1 MSILAR
7 GTKAKTR
14 FGDIFKKTRRRNKVR
29 TEFMMLKT

>member
-14 FGDIFKKTRRRNKVR
+14 FGDIFKKTKKSEDRIHDVENMR
-29 TEFMMLKT
+29 